1 MNEIKMSV
9 SITLPGSVM
18 LTQAEA
24 KQLEKVKEGMGFST
38 AVVRITNKKGKS
50 ETHQIKVR
58 RCHPAMQNVKLTK
71 EAYHYMRSI
80 DSCPS
85 TLSLKLWRT
94 LSPSNRLK
102 IHLDL
107 MRQHFGGISYTY
119 QIFDD

>member
-1 MNEIKMSV
+1 MNEIKLSV

-18 LTQAEA
+18 FTQAEA
-24 KQLEKVKEGMGFST
+24 KQLEKVKEGMGYTT
-38 AVVRITNKKGKS
+38 AVVRVTNKKGKH

-58 RCHPAMQNVKLTK
+58 NCHPAVQTMKLTK
-71 EAYHYMRSI
+71 EAYFYMRSL

-85 TLSLKLWRT
+85 SITPKVWRT

-102 IHLDL
+102 VHLDL

-119 QIFDD
+119 KIFED